1 MTARPAPDHPSLAP
15 PAGTIHSAKIKPAQP
30 HRSRPTLNGHNS
42 GPVPVCRVLGL
53 CPGTYYGH
61 ECRPPRP
68 GTRRDAVLTERI
80 QFVHQANYGVSGARR
95 VHQQVRRQ
103 GRQVTRCTMGRLM
116 RQQV

>member
-1 MTARPAPDHPSLAP
+1 M
-15 PAGTIHSAKIKPAQP
+15 
-30 HRSRPTLNGHNS
+30 
-42 GPVPVCRVLGL
+42 
-53 CPGTYYGH
+53 
-61 ECRPPRP
+61 
-68 GTRRDAVLTERI
+68 TERI